1 MSQSSQ
7 AFFPIRVSTL
17 RGDQKIGFDVF
28 VRVAGK
34 HILYCRKGDSFDGV
48 RLDRLKEKKLKV
60 LFVSAEGQPE
70 FRKYLAQNV
79 EIAYFNT
86 AGKPMDERCHIIAG
100 LQEAVTEDV
109 LDDPTSSASYEVLKA
124 DTKRYVEFL
133 LTEND
138 ALKGIISHDPGHTGV
153 AQHSV
158 GVAALAVSLAH
169 FLGVTDTELLQM
181 LAIGCLLHDVE
192 HFHNGL
198 DVAHP
203 VKGFGEADLKTYRN
217 HPEKGLDRIKGTQFY
232 ENLVQKIIRS
242 HHEFINGTGFPHGL
256 KESDLDPMVMIV
268 SVADSYDRLISYED
282 ISPKEAVKKL
292 LIDKVGLHPLPMI
305 QGLAAVLKAKGV
317 IAG

>member
-1 MSQSSQ
+1 MTSSQ

-17 RGDQKIGFDVF
+17 RGDQKIGFDVY

-34 HILYCRKGDSFDGV
+34 HILYCRKGDSFDGI
-48 RLDRLKEKKLKV
+48 RLERLKEKKVKQF
-60 LFVSAEGQPE
+60 FVTGEGQSE
-70 FRKYLAQNV
+70 YRRYLNQNV
-79 EIAYFNT
+79 DIAYFNT
-86 AGKPMDERCHIIAG
+86 AGKPMQERCHIIAG

-109 LDDPTSSASYEVLKA
+109 LEDPTSSASYEVLKA

-138 ALKGIISHDPGHTGV
+138 ALKGIISRDPGHTGV

-158 GVAALAVSLAH
+158 GVASLAVSLAH
-169 FLGVTDTELLQM
+169 HLGTTKSDELEI
-181 LAIGCLLHDVE
+181 LAIGCLLHDVD

-203 VKGFGEADLKTYRN
+203 TTEFSIEDAAKYRN
-217 HPEKGLDRIKGTQFY
+217 HPERGLDRIKGTKFY
-232 ENLVQKIIRS
+232 EDIVQKIIRG
-242 HHEFINGTGFPHGL
+242 HHEYINGTGFPHGL
-256 KESDLDPMVMIV
+256 KEGDLDPRVMVA

-282 ISPKEAVKKL
+282 VSPKEAVKKL

-305 QGLAAVLKAKGV
+305 QGLSAVLKAKGV